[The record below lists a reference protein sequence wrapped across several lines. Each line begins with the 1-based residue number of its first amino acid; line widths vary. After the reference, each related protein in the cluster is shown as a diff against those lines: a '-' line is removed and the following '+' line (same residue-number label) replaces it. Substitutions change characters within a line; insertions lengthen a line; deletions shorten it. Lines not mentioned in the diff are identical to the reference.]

1 MKNSRRGV
9 RFVPSPHPCI
19 AVRRRAA
26 VLLAAAAVTGACA
39 FQPRHGAASAPTPA
53 VAALT
58 TDTAAA
64 TPHVEVPT
72 VVVRSYRFSPTVTVV
87 GWDAAQAA
95 YGLRATVRRDGT
107 LVRDHQLYVN
117 LDYFIDWRNFTRA
130 RWHAFTGNE
139 SFGRPLQFVG
149 LYRDVHSCD
158 GDRGC
163 SPYESLRA
171 RVPDAFLRASRDSI
185 EVRIYGRN
193 GSEEVVAIGGGVIA
207 AYLATVDS
215 VSAAFRKRY
224 RAGPAA

>member
-1 MKNSRRGV
+1 MRRGV
-9 RFVPSPHPCI
+9 AVLRSCRLRRAGILVAAI
-19 AVRRRAA
+19 AVA
-26 VLLAAAAVTGACA
+26 GACA
-39 FQPRHGAASAPTPA
+39 SQSRHGVAAAPSGA
-53 VAALT
+53 VAAPAA
-58 TDTAAA
+58 DSAAA
-64 TPHVEVPT
+64 PPVEVPT

-117 LDYFIDWRNFTRA
+117 VDYFIDWRNFTRA

-139 SFGRPLQFVG
+139 TFGRPLQFVG
-149 LYRDVHSCD
+149 LFRDVHSCD

-171 RVPDAFLRASRDSI
+171 RVPDKFLRSSHDSI
-185 EVRIYGRN
+185 EVRIYGRS